1 MSIRTLALFT
11 TAITSLGWSMAA
23 AAQNQ
28 ISDPKP
34 QSDTARSTA
43 DRVTERLE
51 KQGKSDAEGDI
62 VVVGTRKPIA
72 NAVRTR
78 RASSAQVDVGP
89 AEAGPR

>member
-62 VVVGTRKPIA
+62 VVGTRNVSSPHRV
-72 NAVRTR
+72 VRLV
-78 RASSAQVDVGP
+78 S
-89 AEAGPR
+89 